1 MVEPLCQVALK
12 VQEKLS
18 TMGLEEWAIREGQV
32 LPQLEKFFDL
42 LESGLERV
50 EDEMGDWPD
59 QMASLRGNHLLVGT
73 LESYLM
79 TWHNDYSMVS
89 QGCPSTNSLKSMIM
103 RTVNYLYRLWVCP
116 RKLFQMV
123 FLTFLSECRR
133 GVEKEVEV

>member
-59 QMASLRGNHLLVGT
+59 QMASL
-73 LESYLM
+73 
-79 TWHNDYSMVS
+79 
-89 QGCPSTNSLKSMIM
+89 Q
-103 RTVNYLYRLWVCP
+103 RTTYWWGRLS
-116 RKLFQMV
+116 R
-123 FLTFLSECRR
+123 T
-133 GVEKEVEV
+133 

>member
-1 MVEPLCQVALK
+1 
-12 VQEKLS
+12 
-18 TMGLEEWAIREGQV
+18 
-32 LPQLEKFFDL
+32 
-42 LESGLERV
+42 
-50 EDEMGDWPD
+50 
-59 QMASLRGNHLLVGT
+59 
-73 LESYLM
+73 M